1 MTSLGTGRAQ
11 ILVRAIGILSHKTE
25 ISPYVYRESYGTILL
40 FCAASGNFKLR
51 YFFTSKNTAALELGG
66 LQPIAGSAR
75 LTAFVAQDRPLSQHR
90 GDDTSLKDADEKAAM
105 STARGKREMNRP
117 WIFFLELLREHSIP
131 SALAF
136 SKAHLNLTGISLWTY
151 GPCTP

>member
-1 MTSLGTGRAQ
+1 MRVICFHHDLAWHRVTVILHSRAQ

-25 ISPYVYRESYGTILL
+25 ISP
-40 FCAASGNFKLR
+40 
-51 YFFTSKNTAALELGG
+51 KNTAALELGG

-90 GDDTSLKDADEKAAM
+90 GDDTSLKDADEKLAM
-105 STARGKREMNRP
+105 STAGGKREMNSP
-117 WIFFLELLREHSIP
+117 WIFFWNFSREHSIP

-136 SKAHLNLTGISLWTY
+136 SKAHLNLTGICMRSGASFT
-151 GPCTP
+151 